1 MKKRFLTA
9 LFTSMIILS
18 TTILVFAEEK
28 EYSISAINLILNVTD
43 ELNVLTRNV
52 SEGNPALEI
61 LDADAIELQNSYLQ
75 NHVYLDAFPD
85 NLQYEILV
93 TATDVNNSQA
103 KNFSELSEADFM
115 DYCDK
120 LTEQFASSEKESL
133 LEMKIYENDTTK
145 YVYTYTHS
153 TFDDVSVYA
162 AKYYTVMNG
171 YNYNYT
177 LQSNDLPIDGTL
189 STQLKD
195 IVDSAQYTE
204 VKSSITESGLFM
216 ELYETFIGFGIT
228 VLVLG
233 VLLFLLI
240 RSTKKVH

>member
-9 LFTSMIILS
+9 LFTSMIILA

-133 LEMKIYENDTTK
+133 LEMKIYENDTAK
-145 YVYTYTHS
+145 YIYTYTHS

-177 LQSNDLPIDGTL
+177 LQSNDLPIDGIL